1 MAIADG
7 LYEIRSALLE
17 SMALDIAGGST
28 AKGANVQI
36 YANNDT
42 NAQKYRITEETTGHW
57 SIVSVKSGM
66 FLDVYGG
73 SARNGANVQQWTS
86 NGSRAQRWKL
96 TETGETVTVD
106 GVACPV
112 VTIGS
117 YVTTDGATY
126 VMDVKGAMTTNST
139 NVQIWTANETDAQ
152 EFVLVPTTPYDPGM
166 PAPAGL
172 GWARA
177 VGGQGQ
183 LEQPEAATLYP
194 CWSFTD
200 AWDATA
206 DHGFEFATRD
216 RSTAGGDASPGAW
229 SAWSAWQPAAVT
241 VEDGRAWLTAGI
253 GGAVAAADKSRD
265 VNVRVR
271 PTSTEGGQTT
281 HGPAAS
287 AILTA
292 TTVPAVTVTAVA
304 LGPEAVTLTLAT
316 DYVGG
321 TNYVTVSAM
330 RQGGAELLAAP
341 VEGSGYGPTLELE
354 VPIAALA
361 ALPAVGQAVTLDLA
375 AGTDQ
380 YAPRAPQASAGP
392 AVTWAQGRTTAVTP
406 DTSFD
411 PDAVARITTGAAGTM
426 RAWAFMGGKARAL
439 DVEAGA
445 AVVPYPFGEPCDVY
459 VTVEGLTAW
468 GSASVAI
475 AADDARKHAPC
486 HAWTWPGGT
495 LVIDGATG
503 QMETSRTVKSTA
515 NVLELEARPWQ
526 TVTFAE
532 TMQGAYK
539 AAGTLGASTVADVEA
554 LVAAHHALYR
564 APSGQVADV
573 AVTDA
578 SYEVTKTLAT
588 ATVTMVEETL

>member
-28 AKGANVQI
+28 TKGANVQL
-36 YANNDT
+36 YAGNDT
-42 NAQKYRITEETTGHW
+42 NAQKYRITEETSGHW
-57 SIVSVKSGM
+57 SIVSAKSGM

-96 TETGETVTVD
+96 TETGDTVTVD

-166 PAPAGL
+166 PAPADL
-172 GWARA
+172 GWAQA

-271 PTSTEGGQTT
+271 PTSTEGGETT

-321 TNYVTVSAM
+321 TNYVTVASM
-330 RQGGAELLAAP
+330 RQGGSELLAAP
-341 VEGSGYGPTLELE
+341 VEGSGYGPTFALE
-354 VPIAALA
+354 VPIASLA

-392 AVTWAQGRTTAVTP
+392 SVTWAQGRTATVTP
-406 DTSFD
+406 ATSFD

-426 RAWAFMGGKARAL
+426 RAWSFAGGRARAL

-459 VTVEGLTAW
+459 VTVEGPTAW

-503 QMETSRTVKSTA
+503 QMETSRTVKATA